1 MKNRNKIIF
10 FFGLVCALFIIGS
23 LGYWLIL
30 DGISWL
36 DAIYM
41 TAITISTVGYGEVAP
56 MSDLA
61 KIFSIALIIFSIGVI
76 GYGGSTVISYIFE
89 GNLKE
94 AWRTRRMNDRIERL
108 TNHYIVCGAGKTGI
122 YVIQTLEARSIP
134 FVVIDNDPDIVNT
147 LKEDDI
153 NVIVADATTEDA
165 LKKAKIEDAKGLV
178 ASLSTDADNL
188 FTVLTARELN
198 YEFTIIAKAINHKSH
213 DKLLR
218 AGANKTVSPNEIGGH
233 RMASMLLRPSV
244 ISFLDTVTHAG
255 NLDLDLDEI
264 EITSGSELC
273 DRSIKD
279 ANIKEK
285 ADLILIALKKA
296 NSDEMIF
303 NPNPDEVLEEKDVL
317 IILGKDDQVR
327 ALQKESEQE

>member
-255 NLDLDLDEI
+255 
-264 EITSGSELC
+264 
-273 DRSIKD
+273 
-279 ANIKEK
+279 
-285 ADLILIALKKA
+285 ILI
-296 NSDEMIF
+296 
-303 NPNPDEVLEEKDVL
+303 
-317 IILGKDDQVR
+317 
-327 ALQKESEQE
+327 